1 MKKLFFSLLAV
12 AAMASCSKSDLIER
26 PVVGPEAGDIEIL
39 ASSNAKGIST
49 RTPFENPISKDN
61 TLLAQVLVSQ
71 KSNDYTT
78 LWNTAD
84 DQMEFVNS
92 TDSIGFKTTA
102 CYYPADGSTVYL
114 CGFYPATG
122 WKKVFTTTAPSTL
135 SYQAYV
141 IDGKTDVM
149 AAKEVSGNK
158 KDAQDEDKLAP
169 KLTFEH
175 LLTQLVV
182 KVEATDSAAYKAW
195 GKITDMY
202 LVKAAN
208 HATNVNTRAI
218 LPQVRVVPGVGT
230 VSYKQAVDEN
240 DDNYSLD
247 KLDFY
252 GIEKGDSTT
261 NVVFG
266 KDNTGAA
273 KAVELPVP
281 DKDKSEEAVA
291 VAYTLVTPVTA
302 TEKHYT
308 LVIKTE
314 DHTDEL
320 EIPVT
325 LLKKDS
331 TDAFTDATT
340 GYAFNI
346 VLSFSA
352 TEIMAKAVVTDWK
365 DGGVTVIPVL

>member
-26 PVVGPEAGDIEIL
+26 PVVSEAGDIEIL
-39 ASSNAKGIST
+39 ASSNAKGVAT
-49 RTPFENPISKDN
+49 RTPFEGAISADN
-61 TLLAQVLVSQ
+61 KLLAQVLVSQ

-78 LWNTAD
+78 LWNTED
-84 DQMEFVNS
+84 DQMEFVS
-92 TDSIGFKTTA
+92 ADSIGFKTTA

-114 CGFYPATG
+114 CGFYPSKG
-122 WKKVFTTTAPSTL
+122 WTKKDSNQT
-135 SYQAYV
+135 YV

-149 AAKEVSGNK
+149 SAKEVSGNK
-158 KDAQDEDKLAP
+158 KDAQDKTKVAP

-202 LVKAAN
+202 LTNAAG
-208 HATNVNTRAI
+208 HVGGGVGIR
-218 LPQVRVVPGVGT
+218 QEVRVTAGTAGT
-230 VSYKQAVDEN
+230 VTYRT
-240 DDNYSLD
+240 DDASSLP
-247 KLDFY
+247 LATLPCY

-266 KDNTGAA
+266 KNKDGVATPV
-273 KAVELPVP
+273 KLPVP
-281 DKDKSEEAVA
+281 DKTKNEEAVA
-291 VAYTLVTPVTA
+291 VAYTLVTPVSATGMTPA

-308 LVIKTE
+308 MVIKTE
-314 DHTDEL
+314 NHKDPKSID
-320 EIPVT
+320 VT
-325 LLKKDS
+325 LKTKDA
-331 TDAFTDATT
+331 TPAAFTDPTV
-340 GYAFNI
+340 GYAFDV
-346 VLSFSA
+346 VLTFSA

-365 DGGVTVIPVL
+365 EGGVTDITVQ

>member
-1 MKKLFFSLLAV
+1 MKKLFFSMLAV

-26 PVVGPEAGDIEIL
+26 PTTSVAGDIEIL
-39 ASSNAKGIST
+39 ASSNAKGVTT
-49 RTPFENPISKDN
+49 RTPFEGAITSDN
-61 TLLAQVLVSQ
+61 KLLAQVLVSQ

-78 LWNTAD
+78 LWNTED
-84 DQMEFVNS
+84 DQMEFANS

-122 WKKVFTTTAPSTL
+122 WTKNSSNQQV
-135 SYQAYV
+135 YV

-149 AAKEVSGNK
+149 TAKEVSGNK
-158 KDAQDEDKLAP
+158 KDAQDKTKVAP

-202 LVKAAN
+202 LTNAAG
-208 HATNVNTRAI
+208 HVGSGGVGI
-218 LPQVRVVPGVGT
+218 KQEVRVTPGTGAT
-230 VSYKQAVDEN
+230 VYRA
-240 DDNYSLD
+240 DDATGDALTT
-247 KLDFY
+247 LACY

-266 KDNTGAA
+266 KDNTNAA
-273 KAVELPVP
+273 APVKLPVP
-281 DKDKSEEAVA
+281 DKDKGEEAVA
-291 VAYTLVTPVTA
+291 VAYTLVTPVSATGTPV

-314 DHTDEL
+314 NHTDAKS
-320 EIPVT
+320 IDIT
-325 LLKKDS
+325 LK
-331 TDAFTDATT
+331 TNDATPVAFAT
-340 GYAFNI
+340 STVGYAFDI
-346 VLSFSA
+346 VLTFSA
-352 TEIMAKAVVTDWK
+352 TEIMAKATVTDWK
-365 DGGVTVIPVL
+365 EGGVTEIPVL